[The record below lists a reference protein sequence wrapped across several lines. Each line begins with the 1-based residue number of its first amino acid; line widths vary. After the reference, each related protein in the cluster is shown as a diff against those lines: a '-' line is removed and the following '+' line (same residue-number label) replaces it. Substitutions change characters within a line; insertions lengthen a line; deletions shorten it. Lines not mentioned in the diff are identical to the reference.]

1 MEDLEKMAAQH
12 LAAVREMPP
21 GQRRQDALK
30 EIGRLRSR
38 MHRLPRQAAKS
49 KSSEVMKDDH
59 ASTTAADYRNLR
71 VKRWRARRP

>member
-1 MEDLEKMAAQH
+1 MEDLEKMAAQL

-38 MHRLPRQAAKS
+38 MHHLPRQAAKS
-49 KSSEVMKDDH
+49 KSSAVMEDDH
-59 ASTTAADYRNLR
+59 ASTTAADHRNLR
-71 VKRWRARRP
+71 VKR

>member
-1 MEDLEKMAAQH
+1 MEDLEEMAARL

-38 MHRLPRQAAKS
+38 MHELIQQAAKS
-49 KSSEVMKDDH
+49 KSKAVTK
-59 ASTTAADYRNLR
+59 
-71 VKRWRARRP
+71 